1 MAVDYERSLKRA
13 WNYTNDPKRFGF
25 FLLLI
30 ILTGLLFFAPYFG
43 GMYRYYSGNVNIAA
57 NAISMIL
64 LILAQALVSGLIIH
78 NFRFPKSLD
87 RNITEIKKYYL
98 NLVLSVIIIAGLSLL
113 SLMLFAI
120 PVFGLFVGIALIF
133 LISLIFFFIKQDI
146 VLKKFNVE
154 KAMAEG
160 WKRFNKDFLTIF
172 VSFILVVVITVVIVL
187 VSAIPMI
194 LLIASM
200 ITVVPTAAFAVLVL
214 TSIISLTLGVTL
226 AALLG
231 SALITDIYLQL
242 KK

>member
-13 WNYTNDPKRFGF
+13 WNYTNDPKRFVF

-43 GMYRYYSGNVNIAA
+43 GMYRYYIGNVNIAA

-146 VLKKFNVE
+146 VLKKFN
-154 KAMAEG
+154 
-160 WKRFNKDFLTIF
+160 KDFLTIF
-172 VSFILVVVITVVIVL
+172 VSFILVVVITVVIVI